1 MLKIPLN
8 LIQYLVNEL
17 TYHYILGIK
26 DPEEEE
32 EIEDFELD
40 ITDIKLMDS
49 ISNKNY
55 FIGACLI
62 NYDTDYDNSNKIYII
77 DFISLKLIT
86 MIYENEAHWE
96 AINGFNEQGIALI
109 NYGDGWNAWGAETS
123 TDFINY
129 KEFEVLFIKSQE
141 NPLNWTPQF
150 IKEYENYILRFIN
163 KLTLLGELHKINF
176 ESLQS
181 IYNKC
186 YNHSVI
192 ALNDLEKDLIKVK
205 AEINTML
212 KEYPCSINN
221 KLGVIKLC

>member
-8 LIQYLVNEL
+8 LIQYLVSEL
-17 TYHYILGIK
+17 TYHYILGIN
-26 DPEEEE
+26 DPEEE

-62 NYDTDYDNSNKIYII
+62 NYNTDYDNSNKIYII
-77 DFISLKLIT
+77 DFINLKLIT
-86 MIYENEAHWE
+86 MIYENESHWE
-96 AINGFNEQGIALI
+96 AINEFNEQGIGLI

-150 IKEYENYILRFIN
+150 IKEYEDYIIRL
-163 KLTLLGELHKINF
+163 
-176 ESLQS
+176 
-181 IYNKC
+181 IY
-186 YNHSVI
+186 
-192 ALNDLEKDLIKVK
+192 L
-205 AEINTML
+205 
-212 KEYPCSINN
+212 
-221 KLGVIKLC
+221 

>member
-1 MLKIPLN
+1 MLKIPIN
-8 LIQYLVNEL
+8 RIKYLVNEL
-17 TYHYILGIK
+17 TYHYIL
-26 DPEEEE
+26 EEEE
-32 EIEDFELD
+32 VENFELD

-62 NYDTDYDNSNKIYII
+62 NYDNYYDNSNKIYII
-77 DFISLKLIT
+77 DFINLKLIT
-86 MIYENEAHWE
+86 MIYENESHWE
-96 AINGFNEQGIALI
+96 EINEFNEQGIGLI
-109 NYGDGWNAWGAETS
+109 AYGDGWNTWGAETS
-123 TDFINY
+123 TDFISY

-141 NPLNWTPQF
+141 NTLNWTPQF
-150 IKEYENYILRFIN
+150 IEEYEDYILRFIN

-192 ALNDLEKDLIKVK
+192 AINDLEKDLIKVK
-205 AEINTML
+205 EEINIML
-212 KEYPCSINN
+212 EKYPKPIQNVF
-221 KLGVIKLC
+221 GVIKLC